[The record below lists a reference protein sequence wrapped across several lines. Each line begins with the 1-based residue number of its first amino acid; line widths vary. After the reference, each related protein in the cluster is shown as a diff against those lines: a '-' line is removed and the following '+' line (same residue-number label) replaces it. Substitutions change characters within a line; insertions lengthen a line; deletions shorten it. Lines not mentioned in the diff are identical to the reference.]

1 MAGRKG
7 DSLPAVL
14 MNFFG
19 HAALAAHHF
28 ATDVPAPSPRDLN
41 TLCAGAMLPDFIG
54 MLRLGRP
61 AVTDAVLARGIAFH
75 HGTDEV
81 FHELEPFQRLSRS
94 AFAWLSERNLPR
106 GPARA
111 VAHMGI
117 EMLLDEALA
126 DDDGARD
133 AYRAALGVPLT
144 ELLRF
149 PAPED
154 GDRLSALLHALQER
168 AATYQLASPELVAQ
182 RIRRTLA
189 GRPRLATDDAGQALV
204 TTWITAT
211 RPLVTAEAPGV
222 LATLRSRLANFGRAQ

>member
-1 MAGRKG
+1 
-7 DSLPAVL
+7 

-28 ATDVPAPSPRDLN
+28 ADDAPAPSAGDLR

-61 AVTDAVLARGIAFH
+61 TVADAVLARGIAFH

-81 FHELEPFQRLSRS
+81 FHELEAFQRLSRS
-94 AFAWLSERNLPR
+94 AFAWLSERQLPR

-111 VAHMGI
+111 VAHMGV

-126 DDDGARD
+126 TDAHARD
-133 AYRAALGVPLT
+133 AYVAALHVPLA

-149 PAPED
+149 PAPAD
-154 GDRLSALLHALQER
+154 GERLSALQRALLGR
-168 AATYQLASPELVAQ
+168 TAAYQVASAELVAE
-182 RIRRTLA
+182 RIRRSLA

-204 TTWITAT
+204 ATWITAT

-222 LATLRSRLANFGRAQ
+222 LATLRARLANFGRAQ